1 MILAQTQPSY
11 HIRKIAHR
19 SGDGVLGGFARFRRG
34 TSPAPELEEVT
45 ENEGACEDMLACEHG
60 RKWPAK
66 HRKRDKAC
74 LFTKGSSTPGR
85 RKRRFDNLRW
95 QGQKDNPKAPVAHRA
110 ERAEE
115 HLAGSIS
122 SSVCRGTGLVRAQRA
137 SYAFTRAV
145 HLA

>member
-1 MILAQTQPSY
+1 MRVNMVGNGLQNIENATRHASSPKKAAHLVVENDASIIY
-11 HIRKIAHR
+11 VGKVKKIIRRH
-19 SGDGVLGGFARFRRG
+19 L
-34 TSPAPELEEVT
+34 
-45 ENEGACEDMLACEHG
+45 
-60 RKWPAK
+60 WP
-66 HRKRDKAC
+66 
-74 LFTKGSSTPGR
+74 
-85 RKRRFDNLRW
+85 
-95 QGQKDNPKAPVAHRA
+95 HRA